1 VRGVGEAGGRGKAG
15 MRGVGEAVGGGG
27 ERLPLE
33 AGNHR
38 TGGTNGDIED
48 TRCPR
53 CLSIHE
59 HFVLIA
65 HVAHA
70 ALLLFDYYIGVVS
83 TALLLFTNITE
94 VSNCFCSRIIR
105 LLLFTSHHTV

>member
-1 VRGVGEAGGRGKAG
+1 MGEAGWRGKAG

-27 ERLPLE
+27 GRLPLE
-33 AGNHR
+33 GGNHR

-48 TRCPR
+48 TRCPW
-53 CLSIHE
+53 CSSTHG

-70 ALLLFDYYIGVVS
+70 ALLLFDYYKREFS
-83 TALLLFTNITE
+83 TTLLLFTNITE
-94 VSNCFCSRIIR
+94 VSNCFCSLIIR
-105 LLLFTSHHTV
+105 LLLFTYHTV